1 MTRSAKAGVAGA
13 APRTVYPPFGDQPLR
28 QVWTDRL
35 AEVKNLSTALELLI
49 DWRGDHEHEA
59 LEESDFLWI
68 EARIEDRVAVLRF
81 AELSG
86 EFIDATTLT
95 GEPIAQT
102 CDAALAQ
109 ARSAVD
115 VKTLEAIVSAFRHR
129 YKPPVMPTVPFMR
142 TETELTELL
151 ILRRSKGWFDQ
162 PLVELR
168 RRRATVLVNEG
179 VAPEVVV

>member
-1 MTRSAKAGVAGA
+1 MARTARAAAGA
-13 APRTVYPPFGDQPLR
+13 SPRAEYPPFGNQASR
-28 QVWTDRL
+28 AEWTERL
-35 AEVKNLSTALELLI
+35 ARVTTLDTALGLLI
-49 DWRGDHEHEA
+49 DWREGRDKA
-59 LEESDFLWI
+59 LEEADFLWI

-86 EFIDATTLT
+86 EFIDTTTLT
-95 GEPIAQT
+95 GEPIALT
-102 CDAALAQ
+102 CDAALAD

-115 VKTLEAIVSAFRHR
+115 VATLEAVVASFRHR

-151 ILRRSKGWFDQ
+151 ILRRTKGWYDE

-168 RRRATVLVNEG
+168 RRRAAILVD
-179 VAPEVVV
+179 